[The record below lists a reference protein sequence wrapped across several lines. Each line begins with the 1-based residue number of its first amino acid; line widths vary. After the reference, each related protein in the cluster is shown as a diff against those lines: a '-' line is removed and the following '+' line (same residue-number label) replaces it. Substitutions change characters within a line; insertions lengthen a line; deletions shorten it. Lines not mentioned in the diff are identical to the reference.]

1 MVPIDFQLGKDIEN
15 TSFSKPNLVS
25 GQDLSENGP
34 SPEKKYPAYLGKGG
48 KSEADLKA
56 ISLQPDAAQLDEMA
70 EIIHPGT
77 RTAVE

>member
-1 MVPIDFQLGKDIEN
+1 MLFQRMVLTQK
-15 TSFSKPNLVS
+15 TSTSAFLVES
-25 GQDLSENGP
+25 
-34 SPEKKYPAYLGKGG
+34 G

-77 RTAVE
+77 RTAVEWHNG

>member
-1 MVPIDFQLGKDIEN
+1 MILLPKNI
-15 TSFSKPNLVS
+15 P
-25 GQDLSENGP
+25 
-34 SPEKKYPAYLGKGG
+34 PAYLGESG

-77 RTAVE
+77 RTAVEWQNG